1 RDTLARSLRC
11 DKDSSKGRILVAERT
26 FRCGDR
32 LFEELPLHLVA
43 ESPKDPAFVQLKRL
57 SKLRGFVHA
66 PLWYWAALNSLS
78 GADCTGC
85 SVKLTPVDAEKQ
97 QRLLMLF
104 HPEPQAPS
112 EDCKAIV
119 DEFWSG
125 LGPAAKAALGLKLE
139 SLLAVWLLN
148 CFEHS
153 EEPVGFSTFFLP
165 AFVSHDCRPNCM
177 WHYEGD
183 SFVMRAR
190 RDIPQGEEITVSYLA
205 EESLLESTASRRA
218 QLEATKHFL
227 CNCATCSQA
236 LDPVRGFRCPGC
248 GKGDI
253 FLEMVMGSLQPS
265 PRGACGVCGFLPTE
279 AQAKEMI
286 DQEAR
291 VEECVQEWDR
301 KVNNAAT
308 YLPQDTALRL
318 EKNMAGLFADGHWL
332 RDRVARHLVSFY
344 EALGAAEEAL
354 TFARRCVD
362 FAAKVSCPSQP
373 REQARQV
380 YPGFSALH
388 AWSLETQGDLIL
400 RVAGFG
406 VGPDHVEA
414 PGSVDASVCREVT
427 GVYSEAA
434 EALWALFGADHEFYV
449 AIRDKRDA
457 LRELCTANG
466 RHSPKDVTNRAKPEE
481 TW

>member
-1 RDTLARSLRC
+1 MELCEVCIPLLYMMLASLLHSGAFTGNRDFFLHFRLESRSEYY
-11 DKDSSKGRILVAERT
+11 DGMVGNSIAVAIEGTVLV
-26 FRCGDR
+26 GLQLLLLR
-32 LFEELPLHLVA
+32 LF
-43 ESPKDPAFVQLKRL
+43 
-57 SKLRGFVHA
+57 GFS
-66 PLWYWAALNSLS
+66 LWEFM
-78 GADCTGC
+78 GT
-85 SVKLTPVDAEKQ
+85 VIRVDWSYYVFGMACCFIAW
-97 QRLLMLF
+97 LA
-104 HPEPQAPS
+104 APS

-119 DEFWSG
+119 NEFWSG

-153 EEPVGFSTFFLP
+153 EDLDLGGEPVGFSTFFLP

-205 EESLLESTASRRA
+205 EESLLESTASRRS

-248 GKGDI
+248 RKGDL

-265 PRGACGVCGFLPTE
+265 TQGACGVCGFLPTE

-291 VEECVQEWDR
+291 RCVQEWDR

-308 YLPQDTALRL
+308 YLPQDSADTALRL

-344 EALGAAEEAL
+344 EARYLGRPQQEIRRCRGSCEGQQQAEACEDAATLHVRGWRKLEEGRPLEAL
-354 TFARRCVD
+354 ADLELAIKLDPTCAAAYNQRGIVRRILALED
-362 FAAKVSCPSQP
+362 FNM
-373 REQARQV
+373 
-380 YPGFSALH
+380 
-388 AWSLETQGDLIL
+388 
-400 RVAGFG
+400 
-406 VGPDHVEA
+406 
-414 PGSVDASVCREVT
+414 
-427 GVYSEAA
+427 
-434 EALWALFGADHEFYV
+434 ADKLT
-449 AIRDKRDA
+449 RDDPTVHGQ
-457 LRELCTANG
+457 LRELCGRRPGRRQTAS
-466 RHSPKDVTNRAKPEE
+466 RRPKMPTSSF
-481 TW
+481 

>member
-1 RDTLARSLRC
+1 MAMDFDDKSIDYINTYCRDTLARSLRC

-119 DEFWSG
+119 NEFWSG

-165 AFVSHDCRPNCM
+165 AFVSHDCRPNCTLLA
-177 WHYEGD
+177 WPWDVFDSEGGGFRK
-183 SFVMRAR
+183 SGILRSKPFVDLIGVFEHRSM
-190 RDIPQGEEITVSYLA
+190 
-205 EESLLESTASRRA
+205 A
-218 QLEATKHFL
+218 Q
-227 CNCATCSQA
+227 QA
-236 LDPVRGFRCPGC
+236 LWRASGLR
-248 GKGDI
+248 
-253 FLEMVMGSLQPS
+253 
-265 PRGACGVCGFLPTE
+265 
-279 AQAKEMI
+279 
-286 DQEAR
+286 
-291 VEECVQEWDR
+291 
-301 KVNNAAT
+301 AA
-308 YLPQDTALRL
+308 
-318 EKNMAGLFADGHWL
+318 
-332 RDRVARHLVSFY
+332 
-344 EALGAAEEAL
+344 AA
-354 TFARRCVD
+354 
-362 FAAKVSCPSQP
+362 
-373 REQARQV
+373 
-380 YPGFSALH
+380 
-388 AWSLETQGDLIL
+388 
-400 RVAGFG
+400 
-406 VGPDHVEA
+406 
-414 PGSVDASVCREVT
+414 
-427 GVYSEAA
+427 
-434 EALWALFGADHEFYV
+434 
-449 AIRDKRDA
+449 
-457 LRELCTANG
+457 
-466 RHSPKDVTNRAKPEE
+466 
-481 TW
+481 